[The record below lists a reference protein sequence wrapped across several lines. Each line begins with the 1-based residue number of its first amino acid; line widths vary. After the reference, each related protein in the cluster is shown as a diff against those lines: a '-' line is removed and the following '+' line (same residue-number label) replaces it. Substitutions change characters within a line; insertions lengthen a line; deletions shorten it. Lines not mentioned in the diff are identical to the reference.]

1 MKKFILFWKLFFLMV
16 WEIVKSMQSIRGL
29 LSLLI
34 SYMIFHGWAVLF
46 LGIGLMSGNG
56 WLIGVG
62 SAVILF
68 WFGPGTPVIPLI
80 LIVALFIQR
89 YIFMDMSNKMRLKD
103 KWIELKNKN
112 YFKSDEKLK

>member
-16 WEIVKSMQSIRGL
+16 WEIIKSMQSIRGL

-46 LGIGLMSGNG
+46 FILGIVSSNG
-56 WLIGVG
+56 YLIGLG

-80 LIVALFIQR
+80 LITALFIQR
-89 YIFMDMSNKMRLKD
+89 YIFLDRKHKIKLKD
-103 KWIELKNKN
+103 QWIELKNKE
-112 YFKSDEKLK
+112 YFKDKNKS

>member
-1 MKKFILFWKLFFLMV
+1 MV
-16 WEIVKSMQSIRGL
+16 FEIVKSMKSLRGL

-46 LGIGLMSGNG
+46 FVIGVMSSNG

-62 SAVILF
+62 SAVMLF

-80 LIVALFIQR
+80 LVTALFIQR
-89 YIFMDMSNKMRLKD
+89 YIFMDQTNRMNLKD

-112 YFKSDEKLK
+112 YFKEDERL